1 MKANFG
7 VPIPR
12 TTEAEIRQDA
22 VNAVNSALAME
33 REMIRLNARMQAQGL
48 PMLKMRVGIY
58 TGPVVAGSLGSTERM
73 KYTTV
78 GDTVNTASRLE
89 SFDKDLVL
97 PHLETSPC
105 RIIIGD
111 STLRFLGDQFQ
122 TQRVGE
128 LSLKGKEEKITAHC
142 VIGRAKESVSHA

>member
-1 MKANFG
+1 
-7 VPIPR
+7 VPLSR
-12 TTEAEIRQDA
+12 TTEAGIRHDA
-22 VNAVNSALAME
+22 VNAVNAALAME
-33 REMIRLNARMQAQGL
+33 KEMIRLNTRMQEQRL

-58 TGPVVAGSLGSTERM
+58 TGPVVAGSLGSADRL
-73 KYTTV
+73 KYTTI

-128 LSLKGKEEKITAHC
+128 LNLKGKEEKITAHC
-142 VIGRAKESVSHA
+142 VIGRAEESVSHA